1 MLQEGPG
8 APEGGAARR
17 GLGPDPAG
25 NPPGRSEPRLSLAPY
40 LLVYDAE
47 DAGCRRLV
55 DWVQRRDDQG
65 LVVSFPFQNA
75 ELLNVAPE
83 FAGLW
88 LDGQV
93 LGFDTRIRRIDA
105 GPELVPELYQ
115 RLSGWRRYL
124 VAPLTRLRPL
134 ARLLYAAMRR

>member
-17 GLGPDPAG
+17 GLGPDAG
-25 NPPGRSEPRLSLAPY
+25 PRPPGRAEPGLSPAPY

-47 DAGCRRLV
+47 DPGCRHVV
-55 DWVQRRDDQG
+55 DWVQRRDERG
-65 LVVSFPFQNA
+65 LLVSFPYQNA
-75 ELLNVAPE
+75 ELLHVAPE

-93 LGFDTRIRRIDA
+93 HGFDTRSRQIHP
-105 GPELVPELYQ
+105 GPDLVPELYR
-115 RLSGWRRYL
+115 RLSGWRRL
-124 VAPLTRLRPL
+124 LLGPLSRLQPV
-134 ARLLYAAMRR
+134 ARLLYAALRR